1 MIDLFSP
8 YEVDILYYILYLV
21 NTMKNNKLFKNIITG
36 FGGQLIAIALG
47 LMVPRLFITS
57 YGSDVNG
64 LLSTITQIFTY
75 MALLEAGIG
84 QSARN
89 LLFKPFQEKDKDG
102 VSEIASI
109 AKSYFRRFTL
119 IYGIGVIAIAL
130 ILPFVIK
137 TNVDPITT
145 ALIVLFEGM
154 SGVISFYFI
163 ETSSIII
170 GVDGKSYVN
179 NTINLV
185 NKIVGYVVKIVMAA
199 FGLNIVLLQ
208 FVFFLVTVAKVFFYQ
223 IYFRKYYSWIKFKKT
238 GKEIKLK
245 DRNSYIIIE
254 ICWTIFS
261 STDMIVLSTFVST
274 QLSSVYGIYNMVFA
288 NISLL
293 LNSVYNSVTYLLGQT
308 YHEGTDKYI
317 KLHDTFNSV
326 FFGLMT
332 ALMMVCYFLTI
343 PFVSLYTRG
352 VTDTNYIYTSLPLMF
367 CLVQLLSWSRYVAGN
382 LIGVAGR
389 TRKAVW
395 VNVMEAVIN
404 LTCSIIFVQKFGIV
418 GVLFATVIAL
428 PVKLIYCNY
437 VGDKVILNRSCWNT
451 IKILGTNFLL
461 FLGVVIIQPF
471 IHIEINSY
479 LSFGVYG
486 IGLSFLFTVFVM
498 AVNAILNPNM
508 LNMGIKLIKKG

>member
-1 MIDLFSP
+1 
-8 YEVDILYYILYLV
+8 
-21 NTMKNNKLFKNIITG
+21 MKNKKIIRNIITG
-36 FGGQLIAIALG
+36 FGGQFIAIILG
-47 LMVPRLFITS
+47 IIVPRLFITS

-84 QSARN
+84 QAARN
-89 LLFKPFQEKDKDG
+89 LLFKPFQEKDEDG

-109 AKSYFRRFTL
+109 AKSYFKRFTL
-119 IYGIGVIAIAL
+119 IYGMGVIAIAF
-130 ILPFVIK
+130 ILPFVVK
-137 TNVDPITT
+137 TNVDSITI

-163 ETSSIII
+163 QTPSIII
-170 GVDGKSYVN
+170 GVDGKNYVN
-179 NTINLV
+179 NAINLV
-185 NKIVGYVVKIVMAA
+185 NKIVGYAVKIVMAA

-308 YHEGTDKYI
+308 YHESTDKYI